1 MKKAFTLLE
10 ILVVIALMALVAGLA
25 ASNFSFVENASR
37 RPPKA
42 VLMEGIKLARVAA
55 ADAGEEVSMYFDPE
69 SRDIVLRT
77 SFDGRELAR
86 MNLFSMDAQAR
97 EKMARRAEE
106 TGEVFEL
113 PEASLAFY
121 PVYPGEWGF
130 SKSDAEG
137 AETLPCIRFA
147 SDSTMTPARIEL
159 KIGEKTVAS
168 FEVDPFSGLPADKWI
183 GDARGRGK

>member
-69 SRDIVLRT
+69 SRDIVLRA

-97 EKMARRAEE
+97 EKWRAAPRKPGRCSSFRR
-106 TGEVFEL
+106 
-113 PEASLAFY
+113 
-121 PVYPGEWGF
+121 
-130 SKSDAEG
+130 
-137 AETLPCIRFA
+137 R
-147 SDSTMTPARIEL
+147 R
-159 KIGEKTVAS
+159 
-168 FEVDPFSGLPADKWI
+168 
-183 GDARGRGK
+183 